1 MKTFS
6 PALAA
11 ELVLLGKILE
21 ASPVSAGIMVPMPE
35 LEAEM
40 THNHILSFWWA
51 SIGFADF
58 GVMWLDRVCFYLFS
72 VIVQGFFY
80 LFV

>member
-6 PALAA
+6 LAPAV

-40 THNHILSFWWA
+40 THNHILSFWGWHRVY
-51 SIGFADF
+51 GFRSHMV
-58 GVMWLDRVCFYLFS
+58 G
-72 VIVQGFFY
+72 
-80 LFV
+80 